1 MAATTRQLRQMLRE
15 RYGVAGYRYALFEE
29 VHDATGYRQ
38 SRSCDAL
45 VMCLWPSDGL
55 EIHGFEI
62 KQNRAD
68 YLNEIRDPDK
78 AEAFKK
84 HCDRWWLV
92 ASSRSVVKNDL
103 PQGWG
108 MMWPRAGKLV
118 VSTGAPKL
126 KPEPMPRRML
136 AALLRR
142 AAEGN
147 ADREAMNE
155 RYEAGIKQGEKWAE
169 QRLGRDK
176 EALAKLR
183 EKVAAFEEA
192 SGIQLHGY
200 GRDGASVGA
209 AVECVLK
216 MQGRFGAIGRLL
228 NTAASLGQHADS
240 LRHDVLELVKAAKAA
255 GIQGELGFDL
265 DQ

>member
-1 MAATTRQLRQMLRE
+1 MLRE

-29 VHDATGYRQ
+29 VHNATGYRQ

-45 VMCLWPSDGL
+45 AMCLWPSDGL
-55 EIHGFEI
+55 ELHGFEI
-62 KQNRAD
+62 KQSRSD

-78 AEAFKK
+78 ADVFKK

-92 ASSRSVVKNDL
+92 ASSRSIVKNDL

-108 MMWPRAGKLV
+108 MMWPRAGSLV
-118 VSTGAPKL
+118 VSVGAPKL
-126 KPEPMPRRML
+126 EPEPMPREML

-147 ADREAMNE
+147 ADKAAMKE

-183 EKVAAFEEA
+183 EKVAAFEDA
-192 SGIQLHGY
+192 SGIQLNGY
-200 GRDGASVGA
+200 GNDGAKVGA
-209 AVECVLK
+209 AVKCVLE
-216 MQGRFGAIGRLL
+216 MQGRFGAIGGLA
-228 NTAASLGQHADS
+228 NTASALARNAER
-240 LRHDVLELVKAAKAA
+240 LRARLRDLVEHAKAA
-255 GIQGELGFDL
+255 GIQGELPEIE
-265 DQ
+265 